1 MKNCLII
8 YILPL
13 SLLFSN
19 SINTRWG
26 TCNLILNGSSISK
39 TNDLISIIKNTTNLM
54 SNEYGNI
61 DTNKFSIHIVE
72 NINDYNKY
80 TDGTAPIWSIG
91 LTKSYPDRVVIKSPS
106 LARISLIEFYKIVK
120 HELNHIYINR
130 YKNRHSIPQW
140 FKEGF
145 ASLVANQFSL
155 KHKIII
161 SKNKWKD
168 SLIPIESLVDFNE
181 INSSN
186 SQLAYSQSYAFIN
199 ALQHYYG
206 NEIIIN
212 ILRHL
217 DKGKNFNESVEY
229 ITGNNIK
236 YINNQLANYLT
247 NNYNWMILLDIPNM
261 VFSIFPFILI
271 IGFIYMKNNN
281 LKKIKKWEEEE
292 MIELAKLEE
301 YD

>member
-1 MKNCLII
+1 
-8 YILPL
+8 
-13 SLLFSN
+13 
-19 SINTRWG
+19 
-26 TCNLILNGSSISK
+26 
-39 TNDLISIIKNTTNLM
+39 
-54 SNEYGNI
+54 
-61 DTNKFSIHIVE
+61 
-72 NINDYNKY
+72 
-80 TDGTAPIWSIG
+80 
-91 LTKSYPDRVVIKSPS
+91 
-106 LARISLIEFYKIVK
+106 
-120 HELNHIYINR
+120 
-130 YKNRHSIPQW
+130 
-140 FKEGF
+140 
-145 ASLVANQFSL
+145 
-155 KHKIII
+155 
-161 SKNKWKD
+161 
-168 SLIPIESLVDFNE
+168 
-181 INSSN
+181 
-186 SQLAYSQSYAFIN
+186 
-199 ALQHYYG
+199 
-206 NEIIIN
+206 N